1 MTTTTTAGRDV
12 GPRVGFVGLGVMGAP
27 MAQNLV
33 AAGFDVTVWNRTAT
47 RVAPVVERGAR
58 AAGSLV
64 ELARRCDVVV
74 LSLTDSPDVE
84 SVLFADAGL
93 AAGLAR
99 GSLVVDCSTISP
111 ERTREFADR
120 LGARGVGLVDA
131 PVSGGSEGATRGTLS
146 IMVGGL
152 DDDVARAEPL
162 LRAMGTTVTHL
173 GPVGSGQW
181 AKALNQVI
189 LAGVYLAVA
198 EGVTLGLKAGLDV
211 SRSLGALREGAA
223 GSWVLSNRA
232 SRMIDNEYPL
242 GFKLR
247 LHRKDLA
254 IALELA
260 HAVGATLPVTS
271 LAATL
276 EDGLIGEGYGD
287 EDNAALARALR
298 RLAGL

>member
-1 MTTTTTAGRDV
+1 
-12 GPRVGFVGLGVMGAP
+12 MGAP
-27 MAQNLV
+27 MAQNFV
-33 AAGFDVTVWNRTAT
+33 AAGFDVTVWNRTT
-47 RVAPVVERGAR
+47 SRVAPVVERGAR

-84 SVLFADAGL
+84 LVLFADAGL
-93 AAGLAR
+93 VEGLAR

-111 ERTREFADR
+111 ERTRAFADR

-131 PVSGGSEGATRGTLS
+131 PVSGGSEGASRGTLS
-146 IMVGGL
+146 IMVGGR
-152 DDDVARAEPL
+152 DEDVARAEPL

-211 SRSLGALREGAA
+211 TRSLGALREGAA

-232 SRMIDNEYPL
+232 DRMIDNEYPL

-260 HAVGATLPVTS
+260 RAVGAALPVAS

-276 EDGLIGEGYGD
+276 EDGLIGEGCGD
-287 EDNAALARALR
+287 EDNAALARAVR

>member
-1 MTTTTTAGRDV
+1 MTNAQGRDA
-12 GPRVGFVGLGVMGAP
+12 GERVGFVGLGVMGAP

-33 AAGFDVTVWNRTAT
+33 TAGFDVTVWNRTAA
-47 RVAPVVERGAR
+47 RMAAVVDHGAR
-58 AAGSLV
+58 AAGSLG

-74 LSLTDSPDVE
+74 LCVSDSPDVE
-84 SVLFADAGL
+84 SVLFADDGL

-120 LGARGVGLVDA
+120 LDSRGVGWVDA
-131 PVSGGSEGATRGTLS
+131 PVSGGSEGASRATLS
-146 IMVGGL
+146 IMVGGS
-152 DDDVARAEPL
+152 DRDVARAEPM
-162 LRAMGTTVTHL
+162 LRAMGSTVTHL

-181 AKALNQVI
+181 AKVLNQVI

-198 EGVTLGLKAGLDV
+198 EGVTLGMKAGIDV
-211 SRSLGALREGAA
+211 AGSLEALRAGAA
-223 GSWVLSNRA
+223 GSWVLSNR
-232 SRMIDNEYPL
+232 SQRMIDNEYPL

-260 HAVGATLPVTS
+260 RAVGAALPVSS

-287 EDNAALARALR
+287 EDNAALARAVR